1 MFFLKKLLSLGGNA
15 ASKKFQD
22 QEKPFL
28 DHLEDLRGT
37 LFKVILTL
45 VISTVVAFV
54 FYKNLIEIVKLPIE
68 KANLDYIDQSGASH
82 QIDIS

>member
-1 MFFLKKLLSLGGNA
+1 MYFLKKLLSLGGNA

-37 LFKVILTL
+37 LFKTILTL

-54 FYKNLIEIVKLPIE
+54 FYKELIEIVKYPIM
-68 KANLDYIDQSGASH
+68 QSR
-82 QIDIS
+82 